1 MQMSQQQIDR
11 MVARLSEPVRSLA
24 VIAAKTGLRASDI
37 LSQRWPEL
45 LEKIDLIDEREQR

>member
-1 MQMSQQQIDR
+1 MI
-11 MVARLSEPVRSLA
+11 ARLSEPVRGLA
-24 VIAAKTGLRASDI
+24 VISGKTGLRVSDI